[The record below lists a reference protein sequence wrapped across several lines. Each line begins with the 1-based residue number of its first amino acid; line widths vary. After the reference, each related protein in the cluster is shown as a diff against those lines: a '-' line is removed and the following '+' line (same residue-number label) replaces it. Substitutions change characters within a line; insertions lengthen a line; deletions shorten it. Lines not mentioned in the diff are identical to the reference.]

1 MATKE
6 AVFSLRVD
14 TGDSVN
20 DVNSFDKAVKSLD
33 KSLQDTSKT
42 ASAST
47 GLDSFDAKL
56 KEINDRVNGG
66 GLTMRELTRAMKE
79 YQTVAIQSGVQTPV
93 GMDALKNASQLKDK
107 IGDLK
112 AQTTALSSDFVGLD
126 TALAGVETGAAVF
139 QGMQST
145 MALAGV
151 ENEALV
157 QTMVKLQ
164 AVQGL
169 VNSVQLIAKN
179 LNSDAILG
187 IKIRSALEVQE
198 GEKAVASITMRTI
211 AEKSYQ
217 MVVGTSTGAV
227 KGLRLALASTGIGAI
242 IVGLGLVVAYWDDIK
257 ASISGVSAE
266 SQKLQATTKAKGE
279 QLQKDLDV
287 LGMQESSLKLQGK
300 SEKDIIKLRQ
310 IKINDLIENIKLE
323 IKQAEYKKKVEIAAA
338 KRNQEYARLYARIEL
353 ETLALTLRATAAP
366 IDLMILGINK
376 ALQLLGKSESQ
387 LKPLN
392 SYITDMTKSGADMFA
407 SFMFDPEAVAKEN
420 DTALNEL
427 KTSLTKMRNERDS
440 NILAMNEIDLK
451 ASENSHKNQAKTAE
465 ELAKQKLDIIKQSM
479 ERESKAIEETEDLKI
494 KRMKEGSEK
503 EIAILNDQYGD
514 WRDELLKGAVQK
526 ELDALDEKFSSGKIK
541 EEEYRSEI
549 QTIMADAVNK
559 LTDAEKAL
567 VIEKELDLQD
577 SILFVQKNAQE
588 IEVMRLAE
596 KEKKKLALL
605 DGFKSQMNSK
615 YEEDLHQF
623 ENAQKEKS
631 IQLGDALAENVIT
644 EAEYMAGQLKLEEE
658 YSKKVVALNKEKNN
672 AIKEQE
678 RKTREEQMQGFMDG
692 LDTAQKV
699 LDQVKIANDLMNEIG
714 NARILA
720 TNKQKDEDLAK
731 LEENKKAELNI
742 EGMSAEQKKVIEE
755 DYNNQKYK
763 IQIKA
768 YEEEDKIKRAQFNR
782 SKAIK
787 LAQIGIDTASAI
799 AKGIAEFGPPP
810 SPMGIVAIASAS
822 AIGLTQAL
830 AVKNSKYQSGSMPQA
845 PSISTGGSSAGA
857 SGSTFM
863 VGSSGTSTTGLPG
876 ANQTNNATNPVQVFV
891 LENDISSTQNKVAL
905 QEKKS
910 SF

>member
-631 IQLGDALAENVIT
+631 IQLGEALNENVIT

-845 PSISTGGSSAGA
+845 PSTSTGGASAGA
-857 SGSTFM
+857 GASTFM
-863 VGSSGTSTTGLPG
+863 AGSSGTSTSGLTNT
-876 ANQTNNATNPVQVFV
+876 NQTNNR
-891 LENDISSTQNKVAL
+891 
-905 QEKKS
+905 
-910 SF
+910 

>member
-126 TALAGVETGAAVF
+126 TALSGVETGANVF
-139 QGMQST
+139 QGMQSA

-151 ENEALV
+151 ENEGLV

-164 AVQGL
+164 ATQGL

-179 LNSDAILG
+179 LNSDAVLG
-187 IKIRSALEVQE
+187 IQLRIAY
-198 GEKAVASITMRTI
+198 EKVYTA
-211 AEKSYQ
+211 
-217 MVVGTSTGAV
+217 VVGTSTGAV

-266 SQKLQATTKAKGE
+266 SQKLQASTKAKGE
-279 QLQKDLDV
+279 LLRNDLDV

-323 IKQAEYKKKVEIAAA
+323 IKQAEWKKKSEISAA
-338 KRNQEYARLYARIEL
+338 KRNQDYARLYARIEL
-353 ETLALTLRATAAP
+353 EGMALSLRAIAAP
-366 IDLMILGINK
+366 IDLMILGINE
-376 ALQLLGKSESQ
+376 ALKLVGMAKNQI
-387 LKPLN
+387 KPLN
-392 SYITDMTKSGADMFA
+392 SYISDMTSAGADMFA
-407 SFMFDPEAVAKEN
+407 KMLFDPEAVAKEN
-420 DTALNEL
+420 DTAINDL
-427 KTSLTKMRNERDS
+427 KNSLTKMRNERDS

-465 ELAKQKLDIIKQSM
+465 ELAKQKLDILKASM

-494 KRMKEGSEK
+494 KRMKEGADK
-503 EIAILNDQYGD
+503 EIAILNEQYGD
-514 WRDELLKGAVQK
+514 WRDELLKKAVQK

-541 EEEYRSEI
+541 EEEYRSKVES
-549 QTIMADAVNK
+549 IMVDAVNK
-559 LTDAEKAL
+559 LSESEKAL

-588 IEVMRLAE
+588 IELMRLAE
-596 KEKKKLALL
+596 KEKEKLALL
-605 DGFKSQMNSK
+605 DGFKSQMNSR

-631 IQLGDALAENVIT
+631 IKLGEALNENVIT
-644 EAEYMAGQLKLEEE
+644 EEEYMAGQLKLEDE
-658 YSKKVVALNKEKNN
+658 YNKKVVALNKEKND

-678 RKTREEQMQGFMDG
+678 RKTREEQMKGFMDG

-714 NARILA
+714 NSRIIA
-720 TNKQKDEDLAK
+720 TNKQRDEDLAK
-731 LEENKKAELNI
+731 LDENKKAELSI
-742 EGMSAEQKKVIEE
+742 EGMSSEQRKAIEE

-768 YEEEDKIKRAQFNR
+768 FEEEDKIKRAQFNR

-845 PSISTGGSSAGA
+845 PSTSTGGASAGA
-857 SGSTFM
+857 SGSSFM
-863 VGSSGTSTTGLPG
+863 VGSSGTSTSGLPG
-876 ANQTNNATNPVQVFV
+876 ANQTNNATNPVQVYV

>member
-66 GLTMRELTRAMKE
+66 GLTMRDLTRAMKE
-79 YQTVAIQSGVQTPV
+79 YQTIAIQSGVQSPV
-93 GMDALKNASQLKDK
+93 GMDALKNASKLKDE

-139 QGMQST
+139 QGMQSG
-145 MALAGV
+145 MALAGI

-164 AVQGL
+164 ATQGL
-169 VNSVQLIAKN
+169 VNSVQMIAKN
-179 LNSDAILG
+179 LNSDAVLG
-187 IKIRSALEVQE
+187 IQLRIAY
-198 GEKAVASITMRTI
+198 EKVYTA
-211 AEKSYQ
+211 
-217 MVVGTSTGAV
+217 VVGTSTGAV
-227 KGLRLALASTGIGAI
+227 KGLRIALASTGIGAI

-257 ASISGVSAE
+257 GSISGVSAE
-266 SQKLQATTKAKGE
+266 SEKLQASTKLKGE
-279 QLQKDLDV
+279 QLQRDLDV

-323 IKQAEYKKKVEIAAA
+323 IKQAEYKKKAEIAGA
-338 KRNQEYARLYARIEL
+338 KRNQDYARLYARIQL
-353 ETLALTLRATAAP
+353 ETMALTLRAVSAP
-366 IDLMILGINK
+366 IDLVLIGINK
-376 ALQLLGKSESQ
+376 ALSLLGLGESK

-392 SYITDMTKSGADMFA
+392 SYITDLTKSGADMFA
-407 SFMFDPEAVAKEN
+407 KFMFDPEAVAKEN
-420 DTALNEL
+420 DTALNDL
-427 KTSLTKMRNERDS
+427 KSSLTKMRNERDS

-451 ASENSHKNQAKTAE
+451 ASENSHKNQVKTAE
-465 ELAKQKLDIIKQSM
+465 ELAKQKLDILKASM
-479 ERESKAIEETEDLKI
+479 ESESQAIEETEDLKI
-494 KRMKEGSEK
+494 KRMKEGADK
-503 EIAILNDQYGD
+503 EIAILNEQYGD
-514 WRDELLKGAVQK
+514 WRDELLKKAVQK

-541 EEEYRSEI
+541 EEEYRSKVES
-549 QTIMADAVNK
+549 IMVDAVNK
-559 LTDAEKAL
+559 LSESEKAL
-567 VIEKELDLQD
+567 ITEKELDLQD

-588 IEVMRLAE
+588 IELMRLAE
-596 KEKKKLALL
+596 KEKQKLALL
-605 DGFKSQMNSK
+605 DGFKSQMNSR

-631 IQLGDALAENVIT
+631 IKLGEALNENVIT
-644 EAEYMAGQLKLEEE
+644 EDEYMAGQLKLEDE
-658 YSKKVVALNKEKNN
+658 YNKKVVALNKEKND

-678 RKTREEQMQGFMDG
+678 RKTREEQMKGFTDS
-692 LDTAQKV
+692 LETAQKV
-699 LDQVKIANDLMNEIG
+699 LDQVKVANDLMNEIG
-714 NARILA
+714 NARIIA
-720 TNKQKDEDLAK
+720 TNEQRDEDLAK
-731 LEENKKAELNI
+731 LEENKRAELSI
-742 EGMSAEQKKVIEE
+742 EGMSSEQRKAIEE

-763 IQIKA
+763 IQLKA

-810 SPMGIVAIASAS
+810 SPMGILAIASAS

-830 AVKNSKYQSGSMPQA
+830 AVKNSKYSSGSMPQA
-845 PSISTGGSSAGA
+845 PSTSTGGTSTGA
-857 SGSTFM
+857 SGSSFM
-863 VGSSGTSTTGLPG
+863 VGSSGTSTSNLPG

>member
-66 GLTMRELTRAMKE
+66 GLTMRELTRAMKD
-79 YQTVAIQSGVQTPV
+79 YQTVAIQSGVQSPV
-93 GMDALKNASQLKDK
+93 GMDALKNASKLKDE

-139 QGMQST
+139 QGMQSG
-145 MALAGV
+145 MALAGI

-164 AVQGL
+164 ATQGL
-169 VNSVQLIAKN
+169 VNSVQMIAKN
-179 LNSDAILG
+179 LNSDAVLG
-187 IKIRSALEVQE
+187 IQLRIAY
-198 GEKAVASITMRTI
+198 EKVYTA
-211 AEKSYQ
+211 
-217 MVVGTSTGAV
+217 VVGTSTGAV

-266 SQKLQATTKAKGE
+266 SQKLQASTKAKGE

-323 IKQAEYKKKVEIAAA
+323 IKQAEWKKKTEIAAA
-338 KRNQEYARLYARIEL
+338 KRNQDYARLYARIEL
-353 ETLALTLRATAAP
+353 EMMALTLRATAAP
-366 IDLMILGINK
+366 IDLMILGINE
-376 ALQLLGKSESQ
+376 ALKLLGMAKSQ
-387 LKPLN
+387 IKPIN
-392 SYITDMTKSGADMFA
+392 SYITDMTSAGADMFA
-407 SFMFDPEAVAKEN
+407 NFMFDPEAVAKEN
-420 DTALNEL
+420 DTAINDL
-427 KTSLTKMRNERDS
+427 KSSLTKMRNERDS

-465 ELAKQKLDIIKQSM
+465 ELAKQKLDILKASM

-503 EIAILNDQYGD
+503 EIAILNEQYGD
-514 WRDELLKGAVQK
+514 WKDELLKKAVQK

-541 EEEYRSEI
+541 EEEYRSKVES
-549 QTIMADAVNK
+549 IMVDAVNK
-559 LTDAEKAL
+559 LSESEKAL
-567 VIEKELDLQD
+567 MTEKELDLQD

-588 IEVMRLAE
+588 IELMRLAE
-596 KEKKKLALL
+596 KEKQKLALL
-605 DGFKSQMNSK
+605 DGFKSQMNSR

-631 IQLGDALAENVIT
+631 IKLGEALNENVIT
-644 EAEYMAGQLKLEEE
+644 EEEYMAGQLKLEDE
-658 YSKKVVALNKEKNN
+658 YNKKVVALNKEKND

-678 RKTREEQMQGFMDG
+678 RKTREEQMKGFTDS
-692 LDTAQKV
+692 LETAQKV
-699 LDQVKIANDLMNEIG
+699 LDQVKVANDLMNEIG
-714 NARILA
+714 NARIIA
-720 TNKQKDEDLAK
+720 TNEQRDEDLAK
-731 LEENKKAELNI
+731 LEENKRAELSI
-742 EGMSAEQKKVIEE
+742 EGMSSEQRKAIEE

-782 SKAIK
+782 NKAIK

-799 AKGIAEFGPPP
+799 AKTLAEFGFTPA
-810 SPMGIVAIASAS
+810 GIIAMAGASAVG
-822 AIGLTQAL
+822 ITQAL
-830 AVKNSKYQSGSMPQA
+830 AVKNSKYQSASIPQA
-845 PSISTGGSSAGA
+845 PSTSTGGTSAGA
-857 SGSTFM
+857 SGSSFM
-863 VGSSGTSTTGLPG
+863 VGSSGTSTSGLPG
-876 ANQTNNATNPVQVFV
+876 ANQTNNATNPVQVYV